1 MVLSE
6 MLEVIKNVCPTINKN
21 KTPKFKKIQDKKSKN
36 LSILKLLLSSFYFLI
51 NLQKK

>member
-21 KTPKFKKIQDKKSKN
+21 KTPKLKKN
-36 LSILKLLLSSFYFLI
+36 TR
-51 NLQKK
+51 QKKVKTCPF